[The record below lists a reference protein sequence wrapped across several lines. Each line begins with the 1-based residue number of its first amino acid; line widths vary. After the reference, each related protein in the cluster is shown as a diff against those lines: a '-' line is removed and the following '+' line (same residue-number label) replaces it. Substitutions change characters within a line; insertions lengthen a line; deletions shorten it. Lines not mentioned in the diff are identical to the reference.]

1 MLESMFEWLFG
12 SSWNLVVIQQEVIE
26 NLREFAKANHPREF
40 SAFLGG
46 EIQNKKL
53 IVTRLLYQE
62 FHSDQNSAIIKQNL
76 PLLSGMIG
84 TVHSHSS
91 PNNSPSLT
99 DLRGFSK
106 HGQVHGILAYPYDEK
121 SFALYDSRGKKV
133 NFIVDSGKQ

>member
-1 MLESMFEWLFG
+1 MLDRIFEWLFG
-12 SSWNLVVIQQEVIE
+12 SSWNLVVIRQEVIE

-46 EIQNKKL
+46 EIQDKKL
-53 IVTRLLYQE
+53 IITRLLYQE
-62 FHSDQNSAIIKQNL
+62 FHSNENSAIIKQNL

-84 TVHSHSS
+84 TVHSHPS

-99 DLRGFSK
+99 DYRGFSK
-106 HGQVHGILAYPYDEK
+106 QGQVHGILAYPYTEK

-133 NFIVDSGKQ
+133 NFKIESDKQ